1 MVVKTLITTVLAL
14 LVFIGCSNEE
24 NTATTNVAGELIP
37 KETLRGIVLTDTAG
51 KKIKVTIL
59 KNGFTFEGYEDK
71 VVLVNFFTTWCPPC
85 RAKIPHLN
93 NLQKKYKSELK
104 IISVLLEENKSN
116 NDVINFINYNNIEFT
131 ITNSSDN
138 YKLAD
143 AVGGVKSIPLM
154 FIYDR
159 SGKYSQHHI
168 GAVSKKTI
176 EVDIKKVL

>member
-1 MVVKTLITTVLAL
+1 M
-14 LVFIGCSNEE
+14 
-24 NTATTNVAGELIP
+24 
-37 KETLRGIVLTDTAG
+37 
-51 KKIKVTIL
+51 
-59 KNGFTFEGYEDK
+59 
-71 VVLVNFFTTWCPPC
+71 
-85 RAKIPHLN
+85 
-93 NLQKKYKSELK
+93 
-104 IISVLLEENKSN
+104 
-116 NDVINFINYNNIEFT
+116 INFINYNNIEFT